1 MVVHWKAASGQ
12 QRRRGEPY
20 SSAFSRSLPPALL
33 APRAPQFA
41 LHCAH
46 VVAVEIDVGR
56 MAMLRNNAAVYG
68 VSSRQ
73 RSLHELAWQL
83 GRHKSRHRVLALWL
97 LQAWLLL
104 LLLAAA
110 SS

>member
-41 LHCAH
+41 LHCAR

-68 VSSRQ
+68 VRPAQ
-73 RSLHELAWQL
+73 RSLHERAWQL
-83 GRHKSRHRVLALWL
+83 GRQQTLA
-97 LQAWLLL
+97 QG
-104 LLLAAA
+104 AAL
-110 SS
+110 